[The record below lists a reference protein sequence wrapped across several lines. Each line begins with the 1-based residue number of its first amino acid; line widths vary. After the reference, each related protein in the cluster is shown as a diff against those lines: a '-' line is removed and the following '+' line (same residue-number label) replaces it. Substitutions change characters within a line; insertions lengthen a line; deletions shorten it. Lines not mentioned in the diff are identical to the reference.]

1 MTRIKNPK
9 YLKEILAQAQSHSV
23 KAGVYLKYLGN
34 CSFNTHQN
42 PDTIIEF
49 TEGDVANLAA
59 IEEDPERVKQ
69 VIKKINLKHSS
80 DQTIKEL
87 LKSLGSACNTLGY
100 VSA

>member
-1 MTRIKNPK
+1 MSRIRNPR
-9 YLKEILAQAQSHSV
+9 YLKEILSQVQSHSV

-59 IEEDPERVKQ
+59 IEEDPERAKQ
-69 VIKKINLKHSS
+69 VIKKIIVRHNS
-80 DQTIKEL
+80 DQTFKEL
-87 LKSLGSACNTLGY
+87 LMSLGSARFGIT
-100 VSA
+100 